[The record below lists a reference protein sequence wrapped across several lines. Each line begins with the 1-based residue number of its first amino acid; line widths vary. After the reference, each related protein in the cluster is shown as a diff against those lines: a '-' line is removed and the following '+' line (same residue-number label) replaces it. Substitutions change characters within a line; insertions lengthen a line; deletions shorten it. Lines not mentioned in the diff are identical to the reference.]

1 MNRARAAGRG
11 ERWDSRNSLP
21 TSIHLRE
28 VARFRFLRIA
38 ITVPWDIIQELEL
51 EFEAKKS

>member
-21 TSIHLRE
+21 TSIHLR
-28 VARFRFLRIA
+28 VRGGTIPIPKNRDYGSLGHFAGIGTG
-38 ITVPWDIIQELEL
+38 I
-51 EFEAKKS
+51 